1 MYNEMPVFDY
11 EDIQLIPNKC
21 IIKSRS
27 EADTHVTLGDYTFK
41 LPVVPAN
48 MQTIIDEDIAEKLA
62 KNGYFYIM
70 HRFDEASRKTF
81 VKRMHDQGLIASI
94 SVGVKDYEYDFVSS
108 LKDDAPEFITIDI
121 AHGHSDS
128 VIEMIKHIKKEL
140 PDTFVIA
147 GNVGTPE
154 AVRELE
160 NAGADATK
168 VGIGP
173 GKVCITKV
181 KTGFGTGG
189 WQLAALRW
197 CAKAARKPIIAD
209 GGIRTHGD
217 IAKSIRFGATMVMIG
232 SLFAG
237 HLESPG
243 KLVEVDGKQYK
254 EYYGSAS
261 EYQKGEHK
269 NVEGK
274 KILLPVKGHLKD
286 TLVEMQEDL
295 QSSISYA
302 GGRDLHALTRVD
314 YVIVKNSIWNGDS
327 IQNRKVVII
336 FRILLL

>member
-48 MQTIIDEDIAEKLA
+48 MQTIIDEDIAEQLA
-62 KNGYFYIM
+62 KDGYFYIM
-70 HRFDEASRKTF
+70 HRFDEASRKPF
-81 VKRMHDQGLIASI
+81 VKRMHEQDLIASI

-128 VIEMIKHIKKEL
+128 VINMIKHIKKEL

-286 TLVEMQEDL
+286 TLIEMKEDL

-327 IQNRKVVII
+327 I
-336 FRILLL
+336 